1 MQFGSAVFFLSIN
14 ELMNFEINCATAAAD
29 DDGWGPKYQNKY

>member
-1 MQFGSAVFFLSIN
+1 MQFRSVFFLSIN
-14 ELMNFEINCATAAAD
+14 ELMNFEINCAAAD